1 MEYIVEAEGMLL
13 LTFDEKVIAVKK
25 EDMVCG
31 ELEDF
36 RSFIADHTAFVPH
49 N

>member
-36 RSFIADHTAFVPH
+36 RSFITDHIAFVPY